1 MTASRAFASSDKP
14 ASFFHEL
21 LESVERRLLSRL
33 MAEPSLIPMVQS
45 RLKEDDFQN
54 PLLRYTYLSM
64 LSIYHTTG
72 KIAPRKLADALADR
86 TSDLQVEADDF
97 VIFLVDIATPT
108 PKLMN

>member
-1 MTASRAFASSDKP
+1 
-14 ASFFHEL
+14 
-21 LESVERRLLSRL
+21 

-97 VIFLVDIATPT
+97 VIFLVDIATPNT
-108 PKLMN
+108 KVDELVDLISRRSRVRRELSESF